1 MSQNNN
7 EMNIVK
13 KSFLNQLIIAS
24 LLCGGGTLSL
34 STHAAVKSGIDLA
47 ALDRNIDPKQDFYH
61 FVNGN
66 WIKTAKIP
74 EDQALNGAM
83 AEVSEK
89 ANAQI
94 EDILKDLAKQ
104 AQPTDNALQKAADFY
119 KSYLNHSKLES
130 LGLTPLAE
138 DLQRIENISS
148 QKDLAKFFAY
158 AEQTNLNLPF
168 SLRIYQDTKA
178 SSKVLLFLGQGS
190 VGLPDRAH
198 YMSETP
204 ESEELRKEYLLYVAN
219 LLNFAGNEKPIENAR
234 TIMALEKALAKIRWT
249 NLEMK
254 NDEVNY
260 HLFGTTNIK
269 RFMPEFDWVEYFNEL
284 GFKPGRM
291 IALKQINYLRDLN
304 DLWKVIPLDTWKV
317 YLKYNLINS
326 YSPYLNDTF
335 KDHRFAFYQKRLLG
349 VQSQATRER
358 DAVKITNSVLG
369 EAIAPIYVEK
379 HFDTAKIALV
389 EKMIGNVRQA
399 FHQHLD
405 EAAWMSN
412 GTKKEIR
419 EKLDDIKI
427 KVGAP
432 KKFEDYQG
440 LEIRPNDLVGNI
452 KRARLFEYQ
461 KELDKV
467 GQPVDRDAW
476 SMLPQSVNAYY
487 NGQLNEIVFPAAI
500 LNPPYFD
507 PEAENAINYG
517 GIGAV
522 IAHEIGHAF
531 DDRGSKLNAKG
542 RGPDPWSP
550 SDRKEFEKR
559 TKALIE
565 QYSQYEAAKGQK
577 VNGKLNTGEN
587 ISDFLGLAMAHRA
600 YQMSLGGQA
609 SPVLDGFTG
618 DQRFFMGWAQVWRS
632 KSNPEYILLHL
643 NSSAHSPNPVRGNGA
658 VRNHAK
664 FFEAF
669 NVKEGDKMYLA
680 EKDRVTMW

>member
-1 MSQNNN
+1 M
-7 EMNIVK
+7 K
-13 KSFLNQLIIAS
+13 KTFLNQLIIAS
-24 LLCGGGTLSL
+24 LLCGGGGLSL
-34 STHAAVKSGIDLA
+34 SVHAAVKSGIDLA
-47 ALDRNIDPKQDFYH
+47 ALDRTVDPKQDFYH

-94 EDILKDLAKQ
+94 EVILKDLASKP
-104 AQPTDNALQKAADFY
+104 QPAGSNTQKAADFY
-119 KSYLNHSKLES
+119 KSYLNHQQIEN
-130 LGLTPLAE
+130 LGLAPLAE
-138 DLQRIENISS
+138 DLKRIDNIQSP
-148 QKDLAKFFAY
+148 KDLAKFFAY

-168 SLRIYQDTKA
+168 SLSVYQDTRA
-178 SSKVLLFLGQGS
+178 TSKVLLFLGQGQ
-190 VGLPDRAH
+190 VGLPDRDH
-198 YMSETP
+198 YMSEKADA
-204 ESEELRKEYLLYVAN
+204 EELRKEYLLYVAN
-219 LLNFAGNEKPIENAR
+219 LLNFSGDEKPIENAR

-260 HLFGTTNIK
+260 HLFGTANIK

-291 IALKQINYLRDLN
+291 IALKQVNYLRDLN

-326 YSPYLNDTF
+326 YAPYLSDTF
-335 KDHRFAFYQKRLLG
+335 KNHRFAFYQTRLLG
-349 VQSQATRER
+349 VKTQPTRER

-369 EAIAPIYVEK
+369 EAISPIYVEK
-379 HFDTAKIALV
+379 HFDTAKIGLI
-389 EKMIGNVRQA
+389 ENMIGNVRQA

-405 EAAWMSN
+405 ESAWMSN

-427 KVGAP
+427 KVGHP
-432 KKFEDYQG
+432 KQWEDFKG
-440 LEIRPNDLVGNI
+440 LEIQSDDLVGNI
-452 KRARLFEYQ
+452 KRLRLYDYQ

-467 GQPVDRDAW
+467 GQAIDRDAW
-476 SMLPQSVNAYY
+476 QILPQSVNAYY

-531 DDRGSKLNAKG
+531 DDRGSKLNSKG

-565 QYSQYEAAKGQK
+565 QYSQYEAAKGHK

-587 ISDFLGLAMAHRA
+587 ISDYLGLAMAHRA
-600 YQMSLGGQA
+600 YKISLNGQP

-618 DQRFFMGWAQVWRS
+618 DQRFYMGWAQVWRS
-632 KSNPEYILLHL
+632 KSNPEYVILNL

-658 VRNHAK
+658 VRNHK
-664 FFEAF
+664 QFFEAF
-669 NVKEGDKMYLA
+669 DIKEGDKMYLP
-680 EKDRVTMW
+680 EKDRVIVW